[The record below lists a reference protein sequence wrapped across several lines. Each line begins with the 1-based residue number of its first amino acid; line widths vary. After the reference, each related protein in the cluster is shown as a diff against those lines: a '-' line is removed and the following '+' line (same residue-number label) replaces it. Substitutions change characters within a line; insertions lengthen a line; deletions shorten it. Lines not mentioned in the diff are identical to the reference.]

1 MAKQPTVLI
10 MAAGQGTRMRSS
22 LAKVLHPVCGRPM
35 LHWAIEAA
43 READAGRIVCVTR
56 PGEGVAEA
64 LPDGVE
70 NAEQRSGEGTGAAVL
85 AARDHIDP
93 DSTVV
98 VLSGDHPL
106 IAADLIEGLAEQ
118 HARDGVVATL
128 VSTDKLDPAG
138 YGRIIRAGDGSVERI
153 VETKNTGGVP
163 ADVLAIR
170 EINVGTYAFTAGEL
184 FDALDAVPEVD
195 GERYL
200 TGVFAV
206 LRERQR
212 TVAAYPT
219 DDVLSAMGVNTRA
232 DLMSAEL
239 HLTRRL
245 VEQHAL
251 AGVTFLSP
259 ETTTIEAGVEIGED
273 TVIAQGVT
281 LQAGTRIGSS
291 CEIGPHTTL
300 IGTRLGD
307 GVWVAHSYAVEAE
320 VEDGGRIGPFA
331 YLRPGTVVREGAKI
345 GTFVE
350 VKNSDIGAGTKV
362 PHLSYLGDADVGE
375 QSNIGAGNV
384 TANYNGKTGAKNR
397 TKIGKRVKT
406 SVDTTFV
413 APVSVGDDAYT
424 GAGSVITDD
433 VPDGALG
440 IARARQRNVEG
451 YADKKGKDASDEH
464 PGD

>member
-1 MAKQPTVLI
+1 MIAAANEITHTGYRFGGGHGSFDDSAYDCSGAVSHALHGANLVKSPLDSTDFESWGARGKGQWITVYAEFRPRLRGGGGPALRHLRKRREGPALAQRGAFQQRLRGAAPKRPVEAGGEGLEPPLPGPKPGVLPARRPPRAELSIGPSAASSAASLRALMAKQPTVLI

-56 PGEGVAEA
+56 PGEGVAEE

-153 VETKNTGGVP
+153 VETKTTDGVP

-200 TGVFAV
+200 TGVFAG
-206 LRERQR
+206 
-212 TVAAYPT
+212 AAGAP
-219 DDVLSAMGVNTRA
+219 
-232 DLMSAEL
+232 
-239 HLTRRL
+239 
-245 VEQHAL
+245 
-251 AGVTFLSP
+251 
-259 ETTTIEAGVEIGED
+259 
-273 TVIAQGVT
+273 AQG
-281 LQAGTRIGSS
+281 G
-291 CEIGPHTTL
+291 
-300 IGTRLGD
+300 RLR
-307 GVWVAHSYAVEAE
+307 HRRRAE
-320 VEDGGRIGPFA
+320 RHGR
-331 YLRPGTVVREGAKI
+331 E
-345 GTFVE
+345 
-350 VKNSDIGAGTKV
+350 
-362 PHLSYLGDADVGE
+362 H
-375 QSNIGAGNV
+375 
-384 TANYNGKTGAKNR
+384 
-397 TKIGKRVKT
+397 
-406 SVDTTFV
+406 
-413 APVSVGDDAYT
+413 
-424 GAGSVITDD
+424 
-433 VPDGALG
+433 
-440 IARARQRNVEG
+440 AR
-451 YADKKGKDASDEH
+451 
-464 PGD
+464 